1 MNSKEYARIVG
12 EMIEYGE
19 GKYSGEEWERV
30 KKKLGRTRKG
40 GEMNRGKGEKKGEK
54 YVSMFEKYKGDDG
67 IEPSSMAPRERRI
80 YNNVRTAMIGSKTK
94 LPMYKIDKKGEAECY
109 KVLAASGLFEDLD
122 TPDKCEAALKE
133 KLRRA
138 EEKAKAKEEKALL
151 KEEKAKVKEE
161 QALLKEEKAK
171 AKEEKTKAKEADKQS
186 TKVKSKNTTKAKSKK
201 TTKAKSKKPTKAKSK
216 KTTKGKTNQLSEV
229 DELRK
234 RLAEL
239 EAKNSSNQD
248 KDQFANDLVE
258 SCDISRG
265 VAQEKTV
272 INRPTTPDCSEDEN
286 MSVEDIELKP
296 VESMFANFNE
306 EDGEL
311 TIDSQSDC
319 DSTNLFGS
327 ESETDNSVG
336 LCTSTITSIE

>member
-151 KEEKAKVKEE
+151 KEEKAK
-161 QALLKEEKAK
+161 

-201 TTKAKSKKPTKAKSK
+201 TTKAKST